1 MGGGVEAASPAV
13 MLKGAEIQMQ
23 IIAAKDHLTLYMCAF
38 PCGDKPAAETWF
50 PAKPPTD
57 G

>member
-1 MGGGVEAASPAV
+1 MGGGADAESPAV
-13 MLKGAEIQMQ
+13 MLKRAEIQMQ
-23 IIAAKDHLTLYMCAF
+23 IIAAMGHLTLYIRAF